1 MDYAPLTDRDLFIRT
16 AAGEQQAFA
25 RLYARYARRLTAY
38 LFERCGKDK
47 VIAQDLLQQ
56 VFLQLLESKAFKNP
70 TEGPDRLDS
79 LLYSIAANVLKN
91 NFRSQSRR
99 QRHLDTYASNL
110 LPTEELES
118 MPRLTPAQLEHGLQK
133 LSLQQRE
140 VVELRFKDGLTI
152 TEISELLDC
161 SPGTVKS
168 RMHYGLQK
176 MATALRP
183 KLLLP

>member
-1 MDYAPLTDRDLFIRT
+1 
-16 AAGEQQAFA
+16 
-25 RLYARYARRLTAY
+25 
-38 LFERCGKDK
+38 

-79 LLYSIAANVLKN
+79 LLYSISANVLKN

-183 KLLLP
+183 KLHLP